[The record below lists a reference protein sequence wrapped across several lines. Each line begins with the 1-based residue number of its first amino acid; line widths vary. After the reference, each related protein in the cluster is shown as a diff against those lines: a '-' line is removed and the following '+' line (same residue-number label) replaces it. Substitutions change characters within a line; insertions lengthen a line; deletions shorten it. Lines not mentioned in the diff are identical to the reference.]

1 MKILTFLILCF
12 ASVALADDFKA
23 IDGKEYKNVT
33 VSRVEPDGIVL
44 MSSSGISKVYF
55 TEFLKRFRNVFITIQ
70 RKPPH
75 TRPNKRPVRRSIEN
89 SKRNYG
95 GKWLKKKTDIGRDNN
110 RPKTRGIS
118 FGHLLR
124 SSLVAANKSK

>member
-1 MKILTFLILCF
+1 MKILTFFFFCF

-55 TEFLKRFRNVFITIQ
+55 TNCPKRFRNVFITMP
-70 RKPPH
+70 RRPPH
-75 TRPNKRPVRRSIEN
+75 TRPSKLPVRRRFKTGKPNYDGNWPKKNRYWTGRHQAKN
-89 SKRNYG
+89 SR
-95 GKWLKKKTDIGRDNN
+95 
-110 RPKTRGIS
+110 
-118 FGHLLR
+118 
-124 SSLVAANKSK
+124 